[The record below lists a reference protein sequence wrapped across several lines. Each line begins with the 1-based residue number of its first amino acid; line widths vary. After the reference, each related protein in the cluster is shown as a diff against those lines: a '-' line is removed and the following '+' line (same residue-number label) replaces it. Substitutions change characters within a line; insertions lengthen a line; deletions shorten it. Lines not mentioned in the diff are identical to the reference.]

1 MSHVPPRSSR
11 RGAELS
17 CGTDRPEAVSYAG
30 LKAGDFYQH
39 EPTERAFVVS
49 HSGTVCRCLF
59 PPPGKLTAAWKQT
72 PPNVPLSMHA
82 GAVELL
88 SVTLAFLFWL
98 AS

>member
-1 MSHVPPRSSR
+1 M
-11 RGAELS
+11 
-17 CGTDRPEAVSYAG
+17 VSYPR

-39 EPTERAFVVS
+39 KPTERAFVVN
-49 HSGTVCRCLF
+49 HNGTVCHCVF
-59 PPPGKLTAAWKQT
+59 PPPGELTAAWKQT
-72 PPNVPLSMHA
+72 PPNVLLFMHA